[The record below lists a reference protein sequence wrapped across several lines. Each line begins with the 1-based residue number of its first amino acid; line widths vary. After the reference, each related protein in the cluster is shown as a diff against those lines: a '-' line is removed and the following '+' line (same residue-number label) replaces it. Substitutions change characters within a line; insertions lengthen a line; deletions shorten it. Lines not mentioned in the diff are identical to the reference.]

1 MGNASFHRKNVLI
14 EIAAK
19 YGVAVLFLLPYSPNL
34 NPVEKSWA
42 NFKRWLN
49 DNRVRFPSIDF
60 AVDYFFANFC
70 F

>member
-1 MGNASFHRKNVLI
+1 
-14 EIAAK
+14 
-19 YGVAVLFLLPYSPNL
+19 VLFLLPYSPNL